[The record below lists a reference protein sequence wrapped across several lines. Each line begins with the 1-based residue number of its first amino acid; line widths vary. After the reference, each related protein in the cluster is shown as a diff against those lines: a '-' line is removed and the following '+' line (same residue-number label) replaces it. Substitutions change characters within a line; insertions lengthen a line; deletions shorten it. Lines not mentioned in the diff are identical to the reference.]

1 MGKVKNILI
10 MMACLGLTTSCDKPN
25 VLQDLSSTN
34 SDEALYID
42 AQKDIDNQS
51 WDAAINIIEN
61 QLSVSYQA
69 RRDVMNSHASA
80 YAGKCGV
87 LVANLVTN
95 LQNASGSASQ
105 IFPYVLS
112 LFNGVTVDPA
122 SCERAI
128 TIMQSIGAV
137 GSRTADEN
145 LFLGILGLARI
156 STNLGY
162 EIDTDH
168 NGTIDSSSNV
178 CHEWDS
184 GVAQGTWTAADAPM
198 DTLAPAPAMPSHY
211 LLDADIQKVVAGV
224 GLIVENITAL
234 TNVIGAG
241 NSMLTAVSSIT
252 SSCTT
257 LGISCTTTDPTA
269 VTAKMIYGFRLL
281 LDTSAMGFGTCDIST
296 PPPSAPTYSL
306 TGVCCPSHKP
316 PP

>member
-1 MGKVKNILI
+1 MGKFKNILI
-10 MMACLGLTTSCDKPN
+10 IIACLGLTTSCDKPN
-25 VLQDLSSTN
+25 VLQDMSSTD

-51 WDAAINIIEN
+51 WDAAIDIIEN
-61 QLSVSYQA
+61 QLSAGFQT

-105 IFPYVLS
+105 IFSYALS
-112 LFNGVTVDPA
+112 LFNGITVVPA
-122 SCERAI
+122 ACEQAI
-128 TIMQSIGAV
+128 TIMQSIGTA
-137 GSRTADEN
+137 STRTADEN
-145 LFLGILGLARI
+145 LFLGILGLARV
-156 STNLGY
+156 SANLAY

-168 NGTIDSSSNV
+168 NGSIDSSSNV

-184 GVAQGTWTAADAPM
+184 GVAQGAWTAADAPLN
-198 DTLAPAPAMPSHY
+198 TLAPAPAMPSHY

-269 VTAKMIYGFRLL
+269 VTAQMVYGFRLL
-281 LDTSAMGFGTCDIST
+281 LDSSALGFGTCDIST

-306 TGVCCPSHKP
+306 TGLCCPSHKP